1 MNELARRLAERES
14 FLPHGA
20 LELIKR
26 GCEMIAAQEGG
37 SAEAKQLK
45 AAAVLVQEASE
56 IAKTIPNAGESVE
69 LRWRIY
75 QMIQSQAESDNA
87 ALYKELRCPIH
98 LGLAGENSDPVTLP
112 CGHTFCKTCIAGLFG
127 ATTTPRKC
135 PQCRA
140 DITVS
145 YASLKTSNT
154 YTPASDSDFY
164 NIRTTIHNKFFY
176 HLSRNDIPAYNNQ
189 LRVFITDLFHE
200 IYKRLHITIR
210 DINAYK

>member
-1 MNELARRLAERES
+1 MTTPEMTE
-14 FLPHGA
+14 A

-127 ATTTPRKC
+127 PTTTPRKC

-145 YASLKTSNT
+145 YASLKTNLAIKGIVAHLLPRGHA
-154 YTPASDSDFY
+154 YDPAVLAAAAA
-164 NIRTTIHNKFFY
+164 TVAG
-176 HLSRNDIPAYNNQ
+176 PAAWGAAGYG
-189 LRVFITDLFHE
+189 
-200 IYKRLHITIR
+200 
-210 DINAYK
+210 AYAGQGDYAGWGGHGGGAGFPGGGGDQAYGPRY